1 MPEKLRLRFEKTGRA
16 IYISHLDLMR
26 TMQRVFLRADCPLK
40 YSEGFNPHALISI
53 LLPLSV
59 GVGSVCEL
67 MDFQLREEV
76 DLAALPERLTAVMPE
91 GIRALEAYPGG
102 RKVRELKWLRVTGRY
117 EYDNAAPADMAE
129 KLRAKGAKV
138 VEMDLTRTDVSY
150 AVTEAFRCGK
160 IVLAC
165 ATYDGFLFPPMENLL
180 AHLKTKNF
188 QSRTVGLMENG
199 TWAPMAAK
207 LMRAELEGMKNITV
221 CENVVTIRSAANDAA
236 KAQMDALAD
245 ELVLK

>member
-67 MDFQLREEV
+67 MDFQLREDV

-91 GIRALEAYPGG
+91 GIRALEAYPAG

-117 EYDNAAPADMAE
+117 EYDRADPAEMAQEPTLNPDHLIAALQQLAPDFAAFTRQEVYTEDMQI
-129 KLRAKGAKV
+129 
-138 VEMDLTRTDVSY
+138 
-150 AVTEAFRCGK
+150 FR
-160 IVLAC
+160 
-165 ATYDGFLFPPMENLL
+165 
-180 AHLKTKNF
+180 
-188 QSRTVGLMENG
+188 
-199 TWAPMAAK
+199 
-207 LMRAELEGMKNITV
+207 
-221 CENVVTIRSAANDAA
+221 
-236 KAQMDALAD
+236 
-245 ELVLK
+245 